1 MHPVFRGSE
10 TILTVATFLEPRF
23 LPRAAAMAD
32 AARANGTRYIYMTQ
46 PWIVALFL
54 DCEHSGVRGWR
65 PQRSGPLLQCPNAST
80 VAQFRRACTNGD
92 IFFQAFPHNACP
104 ESYDASLFEARV
116 SPPPWPPMHDF
127 ARISAC
133 FSASE
138 YLHMGRVP

>member
-1 MHPVFRGSE
+1 
-10 TILTVATFLEPRF
+10 
-23 LPRAAAMAD
+23 MAD

-116 SPPPWPPMHDF
+116 SPRRGRPCMTSPESRLASRLLSTYTW
-127 ARISAC
+127 AAC
-133 FSASE
+133 RS
-138 YLHMGRVP
+138 